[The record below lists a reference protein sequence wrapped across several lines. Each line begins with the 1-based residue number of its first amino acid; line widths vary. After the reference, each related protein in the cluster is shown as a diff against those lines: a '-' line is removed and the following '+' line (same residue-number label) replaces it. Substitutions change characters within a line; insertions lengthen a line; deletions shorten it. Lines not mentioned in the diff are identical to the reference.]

1 MKKYILILLCL
12 LGSFSSFA
20 AVEFPPRP
28 DPPKLVNDFT
38 NTLAEE
44 DISRLERQLVAFDD
58 STSVQIAV
66 VLISTLDGYPISD
79 YAFELGEKWGVGD
92 KKKNSGALLLI
103 AINDHKLFIA
113 TGYGLEATLPDARC
127 RNIIENDITPAF
139 KKGLYYE
146 GIQAGTEKMMQAVK
160 GDYKDTPR
168 KKSKGAGRIPAVL
181 IIILVFLFI
190 FLAKIF
196 SVRRYSILNNIP
208 FWVAWSLL
216 NAAAGRRKGRWS
228 DFSGG
233 RGSFGGWSGGGGF
246 GGGSSGGGGFG
257 GFGGGSFGGGGAGG
271 SW

>member
-1 MKKYILILLCL
+1 
-12 LGSFSSFA
+12 
-20 AVEFPPRP
+20 
-28 DPPKLVNDFT
+28 
-38 NTLAEE
+38 
-44 DISRLERQLVAFDD
+44 
-58 STSVQIAV
+58 
-66 VLISTLDGYPISD
+66 
-79 YAFELGEKWGVGD
+79 
-92 KKKNSGALLLI
+92 
-103 AINDHKLFIA
+103 
-113 TGYGLEATLPDARC
+113 
-127 RNIIENDITPAF
+127 
-139 KKGLYYE
+139 
-146 GIQAGTEKMMQAVK
+146 MQAVK

>member
-1 MKKYILILLCL
+1 MKKYLLVLLCL
-12 LGSFSSFA
+12 LGIYSTSQ
-20 AVEFPPRP
+20 AVDFPPKP
-28 DPPKLVNDFT
+28 NPPRLVNDFT
-38 NTLAEE
+38 NTLAGE
-44 DISRLERQLVAFDD
+44 DVDRLEQQLVAFDD
-58 STSVQIAV
+58 STSVQISV
-66 VLISTLDGYPISD
+66 VLISSLDGYPISD
-79 YAFELGEKWGVGD
+79 YAFELGEKWGIGD
-92 KKKNSGALLLI
+92 KKMNSGALLLI
-103 AINDHKLFIA
+103 ALDDHKLFIA

-127 RNIIENDITPAF
+127 RNIIENDITPNF

-146 GIQAGTEKMMQAVK
+146 GVQAGIEKMMQAVK

-168 KKSKGAGRIPAVL
+168 KKSKGDGQFPAVL

-196 SVRRYSILNNIP
+196 SVRRYSMLNNIP

-216 NAAAGRRKGRWS
+216 NAAVGRRRGRWK
-228 DFSGG
+228 DFNSGG
-233 RGSFGGWSGGGGF
+233 GSFGGWG

>member
-1 MKKYILILLCL
+1 MIRKLIFLFCFGLLSL
-12 LGSFSSFA
+12 FATA

-28 DPPKLVNDFT
+28 EPPRLVNDFS
-38 NTLAEE
+38 NTLAPE
-44 DISRLERQLVAFDD
+44 DITRLEKMLVEFDD

-66 VLISTLDGYPISD
+66 VMIPTLDGYPISD
-79 YAFELGEKWGVGD
+79 YAFELGEKWGIGD

-103 AINDHKLFIA
+103 AIRDRKMFIA

-127 RNIIENDITPAF
+127 RRIIETDIAPEF
-139 KKGLYYE
+139 KRGLYYE
-146 GIQAGTEKMMQAVK
+146 GIKAGTESMMKAVK
-160 GDYKDTPR
+160 GEYKDSPR
-168 KKSKGAGRIPAVL
+168 KKAKSGSKVPAVL
-181 IIILVFLFI
+181 IIILVLLFV

-196 SVRRYSILNNIP
+196 SVRRYSLLNNIP

-216 NAAAGRRKGRWS
+216 NAAAGRRKGSWR
-228 DFSGG
+228 DFNSGSG
-233 RGSFGGWSGGGGF
+233 TFGGWGGGF

>member
-1 MKKYILILLCL
+1 MKKYLLILLCL
-12 LGSFSSFA
+12 IGVYSSSQ
-20 AVEFPPRP
+20 AVDFPPKP
-28 DPPKLVNDFT
+28 NPPRLVNDFT
-38 NTLAEE
+38 NTLAAE
-44 DISRLERQLVAFDD
+44 DIARLERQLVTFDD

-66 VLISTLDGYPISD
+66 VIIATLDGYPISD

-92 KKKNSGALLLI
+92 KKMNSGALLLI
-103 AINDHKLFIA
+103 ALNDHKLFIA

-127 RNIIENDITPAF
+127 RNIIENDITPLF

-160 GDYKDTPR
+160 GEYKDSPR
-168 KKSKGAGRIPAVL
+168 KKSKDGGKVPAVL
-181 IIILVFLFI
+181 IVILVLLFV

-196 SVRRYSILNNIP
+196 SVRRYSMLNNIP

-216 NAAAGRRKGRWS
+216 NAAAGRRRGRWT
-228 DFSGG
+228 DFNSG
-233 RGSFGGWSGGGGF
+233 RGTFGGWGGGGF